1 MSAEMASSLREL
13 EGGAA
18 ISRERDRRRRYMGA
32 EKGVEGVGKKTQREK
47 TREES
52 RHTNELERLGLC
64 RIMILHR
71 RCVGS

>member
-47 TREES
+47 T
-52 RHTNELERLGLC
+52 
-64 RIMILHR
+64 
-71 RCVGS
+71 